1 MAPALDDLLGI
12 DGDDPAIIAAT
23 EDADAYADLVESLVV
38 LRRRRGLTQQ
48 DVAERMETS
57 QSTISEFERVGGDAR
72 YSTLQ
77 RYARAIGARLCSLVD
92 HTSANL
98 TPTWQPAAAV
108 PVHVVAVRVAEPQTV
123 QRPWSSVR
131 QVAATP

>member
-12 DGDDPAIIAAT
+12 DGEDPAIITAT
-23 EDADAYADLVESLVV
+23 EDAAAYADLVESLVV
-38 LRRRRGLTQQ
+38 LRRKYGLTQQ
-48 DVAERMETS
+48 EVAQRMETS

-108 PVHVVAVRVAEPQTV
+108 PVQVVSVRTAGAQPV
-123 QRPWSSVR
+123 QRPWSAAR
-131 QVAATP
+131 QVAATS